1 MWLTWRDATE
11 RALYGADGFYRAA
24 DQPARHFRTSVH
36 ASASYAAA
44 LSTLLRQVDTVI
56 GHPSQLDLVDV
67 GAGGGELAGQMLA
80 LVPSDLR
87 MRLNVTA
94 VGPVMATAS
103 PSQARGADS
112 PAASFFRCP
121 LADFTGL
128 ADSTR

>member
-24 DQPARHFRTSVH
+24 EQPARHFRTSVH

-44 LSTLLRQVDTVI
+44 LYTLLRQIDAVI
-56 GHPSQLDLVDV
+56 GRPAQLDLVDV
-67 GAGGGELAGQMLA
+67 GAGGGELAGRMLA

-94 VGPVMATAS
+94 VEAP
-103 PSQARGADS
+103 
-112 PAASFFRCP
+112 PAARR
-121 LADFTGL
+121 A
-128 ADSTR
+128 ARDSLDGRNTRNDHRPCDR